1 MSSIISQWSRRDSWK
16 RQGLD
21 EITASGE
28 SKCYPTGL
36 LETPHTKFYR
46 IIILFTEF
54 SSLAGTGRLCFQ
66 GDLRRRQRLHHPQR
80 AAGQPHH
87 HRQRARLQGDASFEL
102 TDGRTRK
109 KKKIDTKERGQFV
122 GPIGLERVE
131 YLVVFFS
138 TTRSRASQCG
148 SRASA
153 TRATSSSS
161 TCASFPIRTR
171 APSSTSWSCANW
183 PNTSSRSRSAVTKNK
198 IEKKTHPFDECVE
211 RKAER
216 KAVSRWVL
224 FSIVAEKKNSTSRSS
239 FFLLFRWSRT
249 FFRPSSVGPSCQLSS
264 AKFWKTSTAED
275 TAPSQVLRH
284 CSFVFFFFSL
294 LGSIE
299 FLGFS
304 TVTGFPSLLCFA
316 WPCFWNRQ
324 IQVHNPIWSRFS
336 ITEPKEILLK

>member
-28 SKCYPTGL
+28 SKCYPTGF

-239 FFLLFRWSRT
+239 FFYFSGGAELSFDHRVSGRVASYPRPSFGRPQPRRTLHRHRSFDIVHLFSFFFITGFYRVSWLQHRYGFPVSPLFRVT
-249 FFRPSSVGPSCQLSS
+249 LFLKPSNPS
-264 AKFWKTSTAED
+264 
-275 TAPSQVLRH
+275 P
-284 CSFVFFFFSL
+284 
-294 LGSIE
+294 
-299 FLGFS
+299 
-304 TVTGFPSLLCFA
+304 
-316 WPCFWNRQ
+316 
-324 IQVHNPIWSRFS
+324 
-336 ITEPKEILLK
+336 

>member
-239 FFLLFRWSRT
+239 FFFT
-249 FFRPSSVGPSCQLSS
+249 FQVEQNFLSTIECRAELPVILGQVLEDLNRGGHCTVTGPSTLFICFL
-264 AKFWKTSTAED
+264 
-275 TAPSQVLRH
+275 
-284 CSFVFFFFSL
+284 FFSL

-316 WPCFWNRQ
+316 
-324 IQVHNPIWSRFS
+324 
-336 ITEPKEILLK
+336 